1 MFIFDAVLSTKSFQG
16 QHRWLKDS
24 KSIILHTFAALIPF
38 SIGEIAVFFS
48 LMMSSRSFLHMF
60 VVYIDNVETT
70 EVITTSGL
78 QKKKVYD
85 GVFVTAVRKIENV

>member
-1 MFIFDAVLSTKSFQG
+1 MFIFDAVLSTKSFEG
-16 QHRWLKDS
+16 QQMVKGFKINYS
-24 KSIILHTFAALIPF
+24 ATFAALIPF

-85 GVFVTAVRKIENV
+85 GVFVTAVRKI